1 MKKVFIF
8 LSIIAFVGCTAPNAQ
23 VSRIGTA
30 GDGGSV
36 GVGSQAS
43 VDIIVALDEAWKKYD
58 FKAMRSM
65 FADSAIFY
73 TDNGSIKNIQEFLD
87 DIAKDASS
95 DTVSTWD
102 MTYVFSVNSDNDTA
116 GGEWVNAGFKVEG
129 SVNDST
135 IVKNN
140 YIEWYYVI
148 DGKVAEYSSSKR
160 KIKL

>member
-1 MKKVFIF
+1 MLFTDADCLVPPNWLLNTATNFNNPKVQFQAGPVLFTPLKSF
-8 LSIIAFVGCTAPNAQ
+8 LSWFQ
-23 VSRIGTA
+23 
-30 GDGGSV
+30 
-36 GVGSQAS
+36 Q
-43 VDIIVALDEAWKKYD
+43 YD